1 MSSNGPPWGKA
12 NHFSVYERLFPFQS
26 TWKVMIF
33 IKQKQ
38 QLCTCITLLGAFLWC
53 PEHEIP
59 NARTRSFQFSVT
71 QGTEIKLNLV
81 FVRTGRS
88 ASVQL
93 WNIISPKTL
102 VLGLAPGGGGGG
114 YSLQWPIRRGST
126 RKGYLFQASGIRK
139 VMDFTRWRIRKGRKI
154 CHLGL

>member
-81 FVRTGRS
+81 FVRIGRS

-102 VLGLAPGGGGGG
+102 ESGLAPGGGGGG
-114 YSLQWPIRRGST
+114 VLPTMAYTERLRQKGVPFSGLRYTEGYGFYSLKNS
-126 RKGYLFQASGIRK
+126 KG
-139 VMDFTRWRIRKGRKI
+139 
-154 CHLGL
+154 

>member
-59 NARTRSFQFSVT
+59 IARARPFQFSVT

-114 YSLQWPIRRGST
+114 GVLPTMAYTERLHQKGVPFSGLRYTEGYGFYSLKNS
-126 RKGYLFQASGIRK
+126 KG
-139 VMDFTRWRIRKGRKI
+139 
-154 CHLGL
+154 